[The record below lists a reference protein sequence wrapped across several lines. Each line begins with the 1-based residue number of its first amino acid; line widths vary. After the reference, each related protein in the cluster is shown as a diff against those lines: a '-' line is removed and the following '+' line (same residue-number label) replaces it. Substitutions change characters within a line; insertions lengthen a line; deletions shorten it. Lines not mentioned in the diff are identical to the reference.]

1 MHFAENTVHSFE
13 GNQEED
19 PGAAP
24 GGISHHVLPREGA
37 RGWRGAHV
45 HEGRVDVVA
54 ALAVDGDE
62 EGQAAVGRQDVHA
75 AVLLVVTGQQCDA
88 AVFHAQGRRHHVQ
101 GLGDRA
107 GMLGTRPPSP
117 VQTSRGDPPPR
128 VLQLMAPLPRPH
140 LHNEIFISL
149 LFSGLCA

>member
-117 VQTSRGDPPPR
+117 VQTSRGDPPPPP
-128 VLQLMAPLPRPH
+128 V
-140 LHNEIFISL
+140 SC
-149 LFSGLCA
+149 S

>member
-1 MHFAENTVHSFE
+1 MHFAENTVHGFKA
-13 GNQEED
+13 NQGED

-24 GGISHHVLPREGA
+24 GGTSRRVLPREGA

-75 AVLLVVTGQQCDA
+75 AVLLVVTGQQRDA

-101 GLGDRA
+101 GLEDRA
-107 GMLGTRPPSP
+107 GTLGTRTPSP
-117 VQTSRGDPPPR
+117 VQTSGDPC
-128 VLQLMAPLPRPH
+128 VLQLTAPLPRPH

-149 LFSGLCA
+149 